1 MLYRVLHCTY
11 TCTTLPQCL
20 GLWLLV
26 LSILL
31 IFPKSC
37 ASLLMLSAEKA
48 ALPLIDKVLNIML
61 IFHSPKLKYYNVGR
75 EGLEALLYM
84 YS

>member
-1 MLYRVLHCTY
+1 M
-11 TCTTLPQCL
+11 
-20 GLWLLV
+20 
-26 LSILL
+26 
-31 IFPKSC
+31 
-37 ASLLMLSAEKA
+37 LMLSAEKA